1 MGGRSGRRG
10 YLGGG
15 GSWREGVRVRGVADV
30 RDGIEGSVVVIVT
43 VVGEVVLVF
52 VGFEVVVVR

>member
-1 MGGRSGRRG
+1 MRA
-10 YLGGG
+10 
-15 GSWREGVRVRGVADV
+15 RGVADVRGV